1 MKKHP
6 ALKLI
11 GGLVGTV
18 FVVVG
23 GYVVYL
29 YAAYY
34 RLPDDQKLRP
44 QHNQA
49 EAVQVGRTYLAQSY
63 NIGYNAYPP
72 SYSFFMD
79 GGKYSRAYS
88 KQAVQDSLAGVIKTT
103 REGAPDFAFFQE
115 VDQDGDRSQHVDEV
129 AGIRNAFG
137 QQYSSVY
144 GQNYDS
150 PYLFYPFNQPIGA
163 AKSGLVTLAKTR
175 VTAARRYSLPIATNP
190 TKFTDLDRAFTVTET
205 PTSNGKHLQ
214 LVNIHMSAFTKDR
227 SIQAAQF
234 AKLFKYIDQAYRG
247 GDYVIVGG
255 DYNHRLLKKSA
266 QIFHTK
272 AQDETWTHLFP
283 YGQLPK
289 GFHVPTMGLAKAA
302 QPSVRALDQ
311 PWRPGKSFV
320 TLIDGFIL
328 SPNVKAQSV
337 KIFDTGFKYSDHT
350 PTRLKFTLEP

>member
-1 MKKHP
+1 MKKHR
-6 ALKLI
+6 ALKI
-11 GGLVGTV
+11 VGGLLGG
-18 FVVVG
+18 VVVALG
-23 GYVVYL
+23 GYIGYL

-34 RLPDDQKLRP
+34 RLPDDLKLTP

-49 EAVQVGRTYLAQSY
+49 GVVQVGKTYRAQSY
-63 NIGYNAYPP
+63 NIGYDSYPP

-79 GGKYSRAYS
+79 GGKFSRAYS
-88 KQAVQDSLAGVIKTT
+88 KQAVQDLLAGVIKTT

-115 VDQDGDRSQHVDEV
+115 VDQDGDRSRHVDEV
-129 AGIRNAFG
+129 AGLRQAFDTS
-137 QQYSSVY
+137 SSVY

-175 VTAARRYSLPIATNP
+175 VTSARRYSLPVATNP
-190 TKFTDLDRAFTVTET
+190 TKFTDLDRAFTVTKT

-214 LVNIHMSAFTKDR
+214 LINIHMSAFTKDR
-227 SIQAAQF
+227 AIQAAQF
-234 AKLFKYIDQAYRG
+234 AKLFEYIGRAYQQ

-255 DYNHRLLKKSA
+255 DYNHRLLKDA
-266 QIFHTK
+266 AAIFHTK
-272 AQDETWTHLFP
+272 PQDETWTHLFP
-283 YGQLPK
+283 YAQLPK

-311 PWRPGKSFV
+311 PWRPGQSFV

-328 SPNVKAQSV
+328 SPNVQAKTV
-337 KIFDTGFKYSDHT
+337 NIVDTGFKYSDHT
-350 PTRLKFTLEP
+350 PTRLTFALKP

>member
-1 MKKHP
+1 MKKHR
-6 ALKLI
+6 ALKI
-11 GGLVGTV
+11 FGGLLGAA
-18 FVVVG
+18 VVVLG
-23 GYVVYL
+23 GYIVYL

-34 RLPDDQKLRP
+34 RLPDNLKLRA

-49 EAVQVGRTYLAQSY
+49 GAVQVGKTYLAQSY
-63 NIGYNAYPP
+63 NIGYNSYPP

-88 KQAVQDSLAGVIKTT
+88 KKTVQDSLAGVINTT
-103 REGAPDFAFFQE
+103 RQGNPDFAFFQE

-129 AGIRNAFG
+129 AGIRAAFG
-137 QQYSSVY
+137 GHYSSVY

-163 AKSGLVTLAKTR
+163 AKSGLVTLTR
-175 VTAARRYSLPIATNP
+175 FKVTGARRYSLPIATNP
-190 TKFTDLDRAFTVTET
+190 TKFTDLDRAFTVTQT

-227 SIQAAQF
+227 SIQQAQF
-234 AKLFKYIDQAYRG
+234 AKLFKYIDKAYKQ

-255 DYNHRLLKKSA
+255 DYNHRLLKDSA
-266 QIFHTK
+266 AIFHTK
-272 AQDETWTHLFP
+272 PQNETWTHLFP
-283 YGQLPK
+283 YDQLPA

-302 QPSVRALDQ
+302 QPSVRALDK
-311 PWRPGKSFV
+311 PWEPGKSFV

-328 SPNVKAQSV
+328 SPNVKAKSV
-337 KIFDTGFKYSDHT
+337 KIVDTGFKYSDHT
-350 PTRLKFTLEP
+350 PTRMEFELEP